1 MRFKWNL
8 VTVATLCAILGMSPL
23 PAANGAPSINISNI
37 SLAKNSVL
45 VSEEITVSFNVVS
58 TNGTRSVSGQINAPG
73 GGFSGSLGQLVSG
86 TDKDGT
92 YKITFKLASYSE
104 SGNYRIDLYAVS
116 NENLVASASGG
127 IVNVTGS
134 SSAKPS
140 IVISEVKQINS
151 FALVGGQFEV
161 TLRVVST
168 NGTRSV
174 SGQIN
179 APSGGFWG
187 SIGQLVNGTD
197 KDGTYKIIF
206 TLASFAEIGIYR
218 IDLYAVSAESLVSSA
233 SGGNFLV
240 HASLA
245 TKAAADK
252 AAADKAAADK
262 AAADK
267 AAADKAAAVK
277 AAGEARIAA
286 ANKKYSAL
294 SSEIDRL
301 LEQYPSKKSEIE
313 LYKKKLALFE
323 RIDQVNVA
331 TVELNLAGI
340 ESKLVAMSSIYG
352 KVARTITCTKGKQT
366 KKVTD
371 VSPKCPSGY
380 KVKR

>member
-267 AAADKAAAVK
+267 AAAVK

>member
-1 MRFKWNL
+1 MKA
-8 VTVATLCAILGMSPL
+8 ATLSAILGLNPISV
-23 PAANGAPSINISNI
+23 ANAAPSINISNI

-45 VSEEITVSFNVVS
+45 VSEEISISFNVVS
-58 TNGTRSVSGQINAPG
+58 TNGTKSVSGQITAPG
-73 GGFSGSLGQLVSG
+73 GGFSGSLGQLVTG
-86 TDKDGT
+86 TDKDGI

-127 IVNVTGS
+127 IISVTGS
-134 SSAKPS
+134 SGTKPS
-140 IVISEVKQINS
+140 IVISEVKQLNS

-174 SGQIN
+174 SGQMN

-187 SIGQLVNGTD
+187 SLGQLVSGTD

-206 TLASFAEIGIYR
+206 NLASFAEIGSYR
-218 IDLYAVSAESLVSSA
+218 IDLYAVSVESLVSSA
-233 SGGNFLV
+233 SGGNFAV
-240 HASLA
+240 HANLD

-267 AAADKAAAVK
+267 AAADKAAI
-277 AAGEARIAA
+277 EARINAA
-286 ANKKYSAL
+286 KAKYSEL
-294 SSEIDRL
+294 SLEINRL
-301 LEQYPSKKSEIE
+301 IKQYPSKKSEIE

-323 RIDQVNVA
+323 RIDEMNVA
-331 TVELNLAGI
+331 NVELNLAGI
-340 ESKLVAMSSIYG
+340 ESKLVAMRSIYG
-352 KVARTITCTKGKQT
+352 KIARTITCVKGKL
-366 KKVTD
+366 KIRVTD
-371 VSPKCPSGY
+371 VTPTCPVGY
-380 KVKR
+380 KKK

>member
-1 MRFKWNL
+1 M
-8 VTVATLCAILGMSPL
+8 TAATLCAILGMSPL
-23 PAANGAPSINISNI
+23 SVANAAPSISISNI

-45 VSEEITVSFNVVS
+45 VSEEITVSFNVIS
-58 TNGTRSVSGQINAPG
+58 TNGTRSVSGQINSPG

-134 SSAKPS
+134 SSTKPS

-151 FALVGGQFEV
+151 FALVGGLFEV

-197 KDGTYKIIF
+197 KDGTYKISF
-206 TLASFAEIGIYR
+206 TLASFAEAGIYR

-233 SGGNFLV
+233 SGGNFSV
-240 HASLA
+240 HTSLA

-262 AAADK
+262 AAAE
-267 AAADKAAAVK
+267 V
-277 AAGEARIAA
+277 RITA

-301 LEQYPSKKSEIE
+301 IKQYPSKKSEIE
-313 LYKKKLALFE
+313 LYKKKITLFE
-323 RIDQVNVA
+323 KIDQVNVA
-331 TVELNLAGI
+331 NVELNLAGI
-340 ESKLVAMSSIYG
+340 QSKLVAMKSVYTKI
-352 KVARTITCTKGKQT
+352 ARTIICTKGKLT

-371 VSPKCPSGY
+371 VTPKCPAGY
-380 KVKR
+380 KKK

>member
-8 VTVATLCAILGMSPL
+8 VTVATLCAILGMSPS

-73 GGFSGSLGQLVSG
+73 GGFSGSLGQLASG

-267 AAADKAAAVK
+267 AA
-277 AAGEARIAA
+277 GEARITA

-371 VSPKCPSGY
+371 VSPKCPAGY
-380 KVKR
+380 KKK

>member
-8 VTVATLCAILGMSPL
+8 VTVATLCAILGMSPS

-73 GGFSGSLGQLVSG
+73 GGFSGSLGQLASG

-267 AAADKAAAVK
+267 AAADKAAADK
-277 AAGEARIAA
+277 AAGEARITA

-371 VSPKCPSGY
+371 VSPKCPAGY
-380 KVKR
+380 KKK